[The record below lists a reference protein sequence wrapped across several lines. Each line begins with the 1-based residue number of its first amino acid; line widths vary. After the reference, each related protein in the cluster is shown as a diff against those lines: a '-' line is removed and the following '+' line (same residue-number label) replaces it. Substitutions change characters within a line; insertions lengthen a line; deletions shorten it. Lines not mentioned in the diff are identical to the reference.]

1 MADGHGCP
9 FVDIINLADF
19 PGLPSRDL
27 RGMRGRRR
35 ASSMRHVQPGLP
47 FALLRPP
54 SGRTATGKCLRML
67 NQIESIAICVRSGW
81 LISLSTVLEVDHAP
95 TDMFLRYVLVR
106 CQNDWSCP
114 KCVANHRTAE
124 SRVRIELVMPLVND
138 LFNVNWYT

>member
-1 MADGHGCP
+1 MLILRSTIFRVRMAHSHDCP
-9 FVDIINLADF
+9 YVDIIYLADF
-19 PGLPSRDL
+19 SGLPSRNL

-54 SGRTATGKCLRML
+54 SRRTAPGEC
-67 NQIESIAICVRSGW
+67 QIESIAICVYCFRG
-81 LISLSTVLEVDHAP
+81 LKVDHGP
-95 TDMFLRYVLVR
+95 TDTFLRFVLVR

-124 SRVRIELVMPLVND
+124 SRVRIGLMLPWLT
-138 LFNVNWYT
+138 FSQ